1 MGMFAW
7 LGGFSGASMSI
18 GRDLSVNSD
27 YELLQQFVPEMK
39 ILRRHE
45 TGLGGQQVEIYAKFV
60 IPAGAESELQPFGV
74 EVLKG
79 PDGDGTRIGIDPA
92 SGLVVVD
99 GTTQGNA
106 DIRAGPLMQ
115 ANCTEV
121 VIHAIIDHS
130 IIEVIVNNRTA
141 LTVYVTPKSK
151 RSVGVALYGAG
162 NDGANANAVSGKLQ
176 VWELEAA
183 NNVPQPIPV
192 INSSTAMFAASVA
205 NLEFANGATAGGAPS
220 IRSGNPGQSTSVTLR
235 ADIADSVKRLA
246 TLSFSYRY
254 VSGYGKADE
263 RRGANFTVVLRDL
276 EENLKDVLV
285 YKSPELKY
293 YPYDGYAGGCHT
305 CYSPEMPVVAN
316 LSNAMSIGTNYTIA
330 FLFDN
335 NDRNIELA
343 LPIDFQFDWKVASSI
358 AV

>member
-45 TGLGGQQVEIYAKFV
+45 TGFGGQPVEIYAKFV
-60 IPAGAESELQPFGV
+60 IPGGAESELQPFGV

-99 GTTQGNA
+99 GTSQGN
-106 DIRAGPLMQ
+106 DDVRAGPLMQ

-205 NLEFANGATAGGAPS
+205 NLEFANGASA
-220 IRSGNPGQSTSVTLR
+220 
-235 ADIADSVKRLA
+235 KRLA

-263 RRGANFTVVLRDL
+263 RRGTNFTVVLRHLD
-276 EENLKDVLV
+276 ENLEDVLV
-285 YKSPELKY
+285 YKSPELKD
-293 YPYDGYAGGCHT
+293 YPYDRNAGGCST
-305 CYSPEMPVVAN
+305 CYSPEMLVVAN
-316 LSNAMSIGTNYTIA
+316 LSNAISIGTNYSIA
-330 FLFDN
+330 LFFDN

-343 LPIDFQFDWKVASSI
+343 LPIDFQFDWKAASSI